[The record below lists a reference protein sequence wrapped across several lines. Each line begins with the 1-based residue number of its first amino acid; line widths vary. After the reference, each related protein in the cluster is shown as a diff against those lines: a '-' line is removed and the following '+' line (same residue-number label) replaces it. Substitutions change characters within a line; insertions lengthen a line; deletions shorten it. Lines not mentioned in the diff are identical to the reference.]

1 MNEENLKQLVTDGL
15 LAVKAGGRV
24 AAAATDEINGSATD
38 PELKSVLGTGNN
50 TAKEWQTRIEQA
62 MTEAGAS
69 GEGEGENPI
78 LKAHYQVSK
87 QIRDAAS
94 DDQVRDLGIIAAG
107 QLALHY
113 WIAAFGT
120 LRAYAER
127 LGMTQTVQAMSQ
139 SVEEAKRA
147 DEQHTQLAARIMG

>member
-1 MNEENLKQLVTDGL
+1 MNEENLKQLVADGL

-38 PELKSVLGTGNN
+38 PELKSVLATGND
-50 TAKEWQTRIEQA
+50 TAKEWQAHVEQA

-69 GEGEGENPI
+69 GEGENPI
-78 LKAHYQVSK
+78 LEAHVRVAK
-87 QIRDAAS
+87 QIRDSAS

-127 LGMTQTVQAMSQ
+127 LGMTQTAQAMGQ